1 MPATRTRLRVR
12 ISGVVQGVGFRPFVH
27 RLAGELGLAGHV
39 GNDAAGVFIEV
50 EGPAPAVDAFTVR
63 VSEDAPPLAHVHD
76 VQVTSMRPLAGAAGT
91 GATTF
96 RIVASPAGGAVA
108 TLVPPD
114 IAICGACRT
123 ELFDPGDRRYRHP
136 FTTCTDCGPRYTIV
150 TSLPYDRPATTMAGF
165 VMCEACRR
173 EYHDPTDRRF
183 HAQPIACPD
192 CGPTLRYE
200 AIASSAGVHTSI
212 ARLRGG
218 AAQGGP
224 VMGTE
229 PALVAAQ
236 RRLAEGGTIAVK
248 GIGGFHLACDATS
261 PAAVALLR
269 RRKQRPDKPFA
280 VMVAD
285 VEVARAIAL
294 CSERELAALTSP
306 QRPVVLVR
314 RHAATAASGPTVADE
329 VAPGNPWLG
338 VMLPSSPLH
347 ELLLAPRADGTR
359 LVPSVLVMTSG
370 NVSGEPICFED
381 GDAHARLTPLVDG
394 FLLHDRPIH
403 VPCDDG
409 VVREIDGEVVPIRR
423 SRGDAPLPL
432 RLPAHAPPML
442 AVGAELKNTVGVA
455 SGHQAWLSQHI
466 GDLGALETLQ
476 AFERAAEQLTRFFQ
490 IDPEHVAVDPHPSYA
505 THAWARRQHRERLR
519 PVQHHHAHAAAL
531 LAEHGVG
538 PDEVALVVTFDG
550 TGYGTDHTV
559 WGGEVLLASQATAV
573 RAAHLAT
580 VPLPGGDS
588 AVTNPARMALAQLW
602 AAQVGWDEALPCV
615 VALTG
620 AERELLQ
627 RQLERDVA
635 CVPTSS
641 AGRLF
646 DAVSALLGV
655 RQRITYE
662 GQAAIELEW
671 LADAWSQAGNAD
683 QHAPRYRFAIRP
695 ARAAGGPAA
704 GGGQTSDARV
714 GADAPVLVL
723 DPAPVL
729 RAVVADVL
737 AGVDRTAI
745 AAGFHLAVT
754 AVIVAVADHVAAA
767 GGPRTVG
774 LTGGVF
780 QNAWLTTRT
789 RTRLEQR
796 GHTVLTHRLVPANDG
811 GLAYGQLAA
820 VAAQLASDASDAGDA
835 RDVRETAG
843 AASDRPAHH
852 RPAHH

>member
-1 MPATRTRLRVR
+1 MTATRTRLRVR

-39 GNDAAGVFIEV
+39 GNDAAGVFVEV
-50 EGPAPAVDAFTVR
+50 EGPAADVDAFTVR
-63 VSEDAPPLAHVHD
+63 VRQEAPPLARVHD
-76 VQVTSMRPLAGAAGT
+76 VQVTAIRPVADAGAG
-91 GATTF
+91 GATF
-96 RIVASPAGGAVA
+96 RIVASPVGGAVA

-114 IAICGACRT
+114 IAICDACRA

-136 FTTCTDCGPRYTIV
+136 FTTCTNCGPRYTIV

-165 VMCEACRR
+165 GMCAACRC

-200 AIASSAGVHTSI
+200 SVASSAAVHTSI
-212 ARLRGG
+212 VRLRGG

-224 VMGTE
+224 VVGTE
-229 PALVAAQ
+229 PALAAAQ
-236 RRLAEGGTIAVK
+236 RRLAAGGTIAVK
-248 GIGGFHLACDATS
+248 GVGGFHLACDATS

-285 VEVARAIAL
+285 VEVARAVAV
-294 CSERELAALTSP
+294 CTEREVAALTSP

-314 RHAATAASGPTVADE
+314 RRAATVASGSADVPTVADE

-381 GDAHARLTPLVDG
+381 GDAHDRLTPLVDG

-409 VVREIDGEVVPIRR
+409 VVREIDDEVVPIRR

-432 RLPAHAPPML
+432 RLPAHAPAML

-466 GDLGALETLQ
+466 GDLGDLETLQ
-476 AFERAAEQLTRFFQ
+476 AFERATEQLTRFFQ

-505 THAWARRQHRERLR
+505 THAWARRHHRERLR

-531 LAEHGVG
+531 LAEHGVE

-559 WGGEVLLASQATAV
+559 WGGEVLLASQAAAV

-602 AAQVGWDEALPCV
+602 AAQIDWDEALPCV
-615 VALTG
+615 AALTG
-620 AERELLQ
+620 AERGLLR

-683 QHAPRYRFAIRP
+683 EHAPRYRFAIRP
-695 ARAAGGPAA
+695 GQAAGGPAA
-704 GGGQTSDARV
+704 AGAPTSDERV
-714 GADAPVLVL
+714 ATETPVLVL

-737 AGVDRTAI
+737 GGVDRSAI
-745 AAGFHLAVT
+745 AAGLHLALT
-754 AVIVAVADHVAAA
+754 AVIVAVADHVAAS

-796 GHTVLTHRLVPANDG
+796 GHPVLTHRLVPANDG

-820 VAAQLASDASDAGDA
+820 VAAQLATDAGAA
-835 RDVRETAG
+835 RDVRDARETAG
-843 AASDRPAHH
+843 AAPDRPAHH
-852 RPAHH
+852 

>member
-1 MPATRTRLRVR
+1 MPATRSRLRLR

-27 RLAGELGLAGHV
+27 RLAGELGLTGHV
-39 GNDAAGVFIEV
+39 GNDAAGVFVEV
-50 EGPAPAVDAFTVR
+50 EGPADAVDAFTVR
-63 VSEDAPPLAHVHD
+63 VSQDAPPVARVD
-76 VQVTSMRPLAGAAGT
+76 EVQVTAMRPVGDPVGDA
-91 GATTF
+91 TF
-96 RIVASPAGGAVA
+96 RIVASPVGGTVA

-114 IAICGACRT
+114 IGICDACRT
-123 ELFDPGDRRYRHP
+123 ELFDPTDRRHRHP
-136 FTTCTDCGPRYTIV
+136 FITCTDCGPRFTIV
-150 TSLPYDRPATTMAGF
+150 RSLPYDRPATTMAGF
-165 VMCEACRR
+165 AMCDACRR
-173 EYHDPTDRRF
+173 EYHDPADRRF

-200 AIASSAGVHTSI
+200 SGVTSAGVHPYT
-212 ARLRGG
+212 AQLRRG
-218 AAQGGP
+218 ASRAGA
-224 VMGTE
+224 VVGTE
-229 PALVAAQ
+229 PALAAAQ
-236 RRLAEGGTIAVK
+236 HRLTEGGIVAVK
-248 GIGGFHLACDATS
+248 GVGGFHLACDATS

-285 VEVARAIAL
+285 VEVARAIAV

-314 RHAATAASGPTVADE
+314 RRTGAHGPRPADMPTVADE

-359 LVPSVLVMTSG
+359 PVARALVMTSG
-370 NVSGEPICFED
+370 NVSGEPIAFDDED
-381 GDAHARLTPLVDG
+381 ARVRLTPLVDG

-409 VVREIDGEVVPIRR
+409 VVRGIGHDVVPIRR

-432 RLPAHAPPML
+432 RLAGHAPPML

-455 SGHQAWLSQHI
+455 AGHRAWLSQHI

-476 AFERAAEQLTRFFQ
+476 AFERAAEQLTTFFQ

-505 THAWARRQHRERLR
+505 THAWARRHHRERLR

-531 LAEHGVG
+531 LAEHGLG
-538 PDEVALVVTFDG
+538 ADEVALVVTFDG

-559 WGGEVLLASQATAV
+559 WGGEVLLASQAAAG

-602 AAQVGWDEALPCV
+602 AAGIAWDRSLPCV
-615 VALTG
+615 AALSDG
-620 AERELLQ
+620 ERELLR
-627 RQLERDVA
+627 RQLDRDVA

-683 QHAPRYRFAIRP
+683 EHAPRYRF
-695 ARAAGGPAA
+695 GTGPGQGHAA
-704 GGGQTSDARV
+704 GGGPTPT
-714 GADAPVLVL
+714 APATPVASAGPTAGDRLALPTPPLVL

-729 RAVVADVL
+729 QAVVDDVL

-754 AVIVAVADHVAAA
+754 AAIVAVAEQVAAS

-796 GHTVLTHRLVPANDG
+796 GHTVLTHRLVPPNDG
-811 GLAYGQLAA
+811 GLAYGQLAV
-820 VAAQLASDASDAGDA
+820 VAAQLTGPAG
-835 RDVRETAG
+835 G
-843 AASDRPAHH
+843 AAPDGPVHQ
-852 RPAHH
+852 

>member
-1 MPATRTRLRVR
+1 MPATRTRLRLR

-27 RLAGELGLAGHV
+27 RLAGEFGLAGHV
-39 GNDAAGVFIEV
+39 GNDAAGVFVEV
-50 EGPAPAVDAFTVR
+50 EGPAAAVDAFTVR
-63 VSEDAPPLAHVHD
+63 VSQDAPPLARVHD
-76 VQVTSMRPLAGAAGT
+76 VQVTAMRPVAEAVGAV
-91 GATTF
+91 TF
-96 RIVASPAGGAVA
+96 QIVASPVGGPIA

-114 IAICGACRT
+114 IAICDACRT

-136 FTTCTDCGPRYTIV
+136 FATCTNCGPRYTIV

-165 VMCEACRR
+165 AMCDACDR
-173 EYHDPTDRRF
+173 EYHDPADRRF

-200 AIASSAGVHTSI
+200 SVTSALGVHTSI

-218 AAQGGP
+218 AAQSGP

-229 PALVAAQ
+229 PALAAAQ
-236 RRLAEGGTIAVK
+236 RRLAEGGTVAVK

-285 VEVARAIAL
+285 VEVARAVAV
-294 CSERELAALTSP
+294 CSDRELAALTSP

-314 RHAATAASGPTVADE
+314 RRTATGTSPPTDALTVADE

-359 LVPSVLVMTSG
+359 HVPSVLVMTSG
-370 NVSGEPICFED
+370 NLSGEPICFED
-381 GDAHARLTPLVDG
+381 GDARVRLSPLVDG
-394 FLLHDRPIH
+394 FLAHDRPIH

-409 VVREIDGEVVPIRR
+409 VVREIDGEVVPVRR

-432 RLPAHAPPML
+432 HLPSHAPPML

-466 GDLGALETLQ
+466 GDLGVVETLQ
-476 AFERAAEQLTRFFQ
+476 AFERTTEQLTTFFH

-505 THAWARRQHRERLR
+505 THAWARRHHRERLR

-538 PDEVALVVTFDG
+538 PDEVALVVAFDG

-559 WGGEVLLASQATAV
+559 WGGEVLLASQAAAT

-602 AAQVGWDEALPCV
+602 AAQIDWDEALPCV
-615 VALTG
+615 AALTKG
-620 AERELLQ
+620 ERDLLR

-683 QHAPRYRFAIRP
+683 EHAPRYRVPIRP
-695 ARAAGGPAA
+695 GHTPA
-704 GGGQTSDARV
+704 
-714 GADAPVLVL
+714 LVL
-723 DPAPVL
+723 DPAPLL
-729 RAVVADVL
+729 RAVVADTL

-745 AAGFHLAVT
+745 AAGFHLAVA
-754 AVIVAVADHVAAA
+754 AVIAEVADHVAAA

-811 GLAYGQLAA
+811 GLAFGQLAA
-820 VAAQLASDASDAGDA
+820 VAAQLAADGRQVGDTGDTGDAGGSA
-835 RDVRETAG
+835 PEGPV
-843 AASDRPAHH
+843 PH
-852 RPAHH
+852 

>member
-1 MPATRTRLRVR
+1 MPATRTRVRVR
-12 ISGVVQGVGFRPFVH
+12 VSGVVQGVGFRPFVH
-27 RLAGELGLAGHV
+27 RLADELGLAGHV
-39 GNDAAGVFIEV
+39 GNDAAGVFVEV
-50 EGPAPAVDAFTVR
+50 EGPSVTVDAFIVR
-63 VSEDAPPLAHVHD
+63 VRQDAPPLARVHD
-76 VQVTSMRPLAGAAGT
+76 VQVSPMPPVADAAG
-91 GATTF
+91 GAPF
-96 RIVASPAGGAVA
+96 AIVASPVGGAIA

-114 IAICGACRT
+114 IAICDDCRT
-123 ELFDPGDRRYRHP
+123 ELFDPSDRRYRHP
-136 FTTCTDCGPRYTIV
+136 FITCTNCGPRYTIV
-150 TSLPYDRPATTMAGF
+150 RSLPYDRPATTMAGF
-165 VMCEACRR
+165 EMCDTCRS
-173 EYHDPTDRRF
+173 EYHDPGDRRF

-200 AIASSAGVHTSI
+200 PNVRTGGTHTNI

-218 AAQGGP
+218 AGRAGS
-224 VMGTE
+224 VTGTE
-229 PALVAAQ
+229 PALAAAQ
-236 RRLAEGGTIAVK
+236 HRLAAGGTVAVK
-248 GIGGFHLACDATS
+248 GIGGFHLACDATA

-285 VEVARAIAL
+285 VEAARAIAV

-314 RHAATAASGPTVADE
+314 RRSGLDTPRRAGTPVVADE

-347 ELLLAPRADGTR
+347 ELLLAPRPDGSR
-359 LVPSVLVMTSG
+359 LVPRVLVMTSG
-370 NVSGEPICFED
+370 NVSGEPICFDD
-381 GDAHARLTPLVDG
+381 GDAHARLTALVDG

-409 VVREIDGEVVPIRR
+409 VVREIDGEVVPLRR

-432 RLPAHAPPML
+432 RLPVHAPPML

-466 GDLGALETLQ
+466 GDLGALETLE
-476 AFERAAEQLTRFFQ
+476 AFERATEQLMTFFQ

-505 THAWARRQHRERLR
+505 THAWARRHHRERLQ

-531 LAEHGVG
+531 LAEHGLA
-538 PDEVALVVTFDG
+538 PDEVALVVAFDG

-559 WGGEVLLASQATAV
+559 WGGEVLLANQAAAART
-573 RAAHLAT
+573 AHLAT

-602 AAQVGWDEALPCV
+602 AAQIVWDEALPCV
-615 VALTG
+615 AALTQS
-620 AERELLQ
+620 ERDLLG

-671 LADAWSQAGNAD
+671 LADAWTQAGNPD
-683 QHAPRYRFAIRP
+683 EQAPRYRFAIGPRDG
-695 ARAAGGPAA
+695 AADEVTGAEPM
-704 GGGQTSDARV
+704 V
-714 GADAPVLVL
+714 GEQVGVHAPVLVL

-729 RAVVADVL
+729 RAIVADVL

-754 AVIVAVADHVAAA
+754 AAIVAVAEQVAAD
-767 GGPRTVG
+767 GGTRTVG

-796 GHTVLTHRLVPANDG
+796 GHTVLTHRLVPPNDG

-820 VAAQLASDASDAGDA
+820 VAARLAGG
-835 RDVRETAG
+835 AG
-843 AASDRPAHH
+843 ATGHD
-852 RPAHH
+852 